1 VGKMEDIIIYGSAGL
16 SFLCLLLLLINSIRL
31 SKLSKKYKLLIKGL
45 SDKDVENLM
54 ISYSEEMYKVKNDI
68 EDNMKRRIKALE
80 DKIPSCFRH
89 FGMTTYNAFEN
100 IGNNMSFSIA
110 ALNDK
115 KDGFLITGIYTREN
129 SYVYAKEII
138 NGISNKELSEQEKE
152 ALNKALI
159 QNECV
164 AQGAAL

>member
-1 VGKMEDIIIYGSAGL
+1 
-16 SFLCLLLLLINSIRL
+16 
-31 SKLSKKYKLLIKGL
+31 
-45 SDKDVENLM
+45 
-54 ISYSEEMYKVKNDI
+54 
-68 EDNMKRRIKALE
+68 
-80 DKIPSCFRH
+80 
-89 FGMTTYNAFEN
+89 
-100 IGNNMSFSIA
+100 MSFSIA

>member
-1 VGKMEDIIIYGSAGL
+1 
-16 SFLCLLLLLINSIRL
+16 
-31 SKLSKKYKLLIKGL
+31 
-45 SDKDVENLM
+45 
-54 ISYSEEMYKVKNDI
+54 
-68 EDNMKRRIKALE
+68 
-80 DKIPSCFRH
+80 
-89 FGMTTYNAFEN
+89 MTTYNAFEN